1 VGFPDPLRSSTPV
14 VRVYTAAEWT
24 AANYHLL
31 TGEVGV
37 ESDTGREK
45 LGIGSQ
51 WSHTPYKPG
60 LFSVPAGITGA
71 TAVAN
76 IVTIGQ
82 TAYDALSAATA
93 LDPQTV
99 YIVIS

>member
-1 VGFPDPLRSSTPV
+1 MAFPDPLRAGAPV
-14 VRVYTAAEWT
+14 NRVYTAAQW
-24 AANYHLL
+24 AAADYHLL

-37 ESDTGREK
+37 ESDTGKEK
-45 LGIGSQ
+45 LGIGLKWSQ
-51 WSHTPYKPG
+51 TAYKPG
-60 LFSVPAGITGA
+60 LASVTTGITGA
-71 TAVAN
+71 TAVNN

-99 YIVIS
+99 YIVIT